1 LPPLCRVSRATK
13 KKTQLGY
20 KTQRTSL
27 QSFRKFKST
36 APRVYAPPGSN
47 RSFAARS
54 RDVPALGVSDLAAG
68 KSSAQQTSQ
77 LTSGERGE
85 SRGDAEGLHKASG
98 GSITLKHTVR
108 PEERVTGHRRHLCL
122 ICLTYP
128 REKDQTRCP
137 SRLGPGASLD
147 RELQSAG
154 QQAQGSARERSWG
167 AGRAEAGLESFGFW
181 SAGAGLVGRDFPR
194 EMPMPRACMMLLLGL
209 YR

>member
-68 KSSAQQTSQ
+68 KSSAQHRLRSLRREREGRVEGRRRSSQ
-77 LTSGERGE
+77 GVGRVNHFKAHGQARRKSHRTQAASLSYLLELPAGKGPDALSIAPRPWREPRPGIAECRAAGSGQRARTVWGLQGERKLGWRA
-85 SRGDAEGLHKASG
+85 SASG
-98 GSITLKHTVR
+98 
-108 PEERVTGHRRHLCL
+108 
-122 ICLTYP
+122 
-128 REKDQTRCP
+128 
-137 SRLGPGASLD
+137 RLGRVWLGGIF
-147 RELQSAG
+147 R
-154 QQAQGSARERSWG
+154 
-167 AGRAEAGLESFGFW
+167 GRCRCR
-181 SAGAGLVGRDFPR
+181 VRV
-194 EMPMPRACMMLLLGL
+194 
-209 YR
+209 